1 MKNFNLTHLSLCTGY
16 GGIDLGLKR
25 TGLDVESICYV
36 EIEAF
41 AIANLISKMEQ
52 NLLDPAPVWTDLKTM
67 PWHLFKNKVD
77 ILSGGFPCQPFSQ
90 AGQRNADD
98 DPRHLWPHIV
108 EGVKSLNYPPVLFFE
123 NVEGIVNAKLKG
135 EGWSDPQGTPVLL
148 HILREMERM
157 GYHATAGIYSA
168 KEVGAPH
175 QRKRVFILGV
185 LNNVDDS
192 QINEITEMFKEE
204 LEVTTA
210 YPAGRGEEQFDWEP
224 PRVIYEDSDAYS
236 NLSELYVSCDS
247 RTDELRLL
255 GNGVVPDTCCVAFRD
270 LWKELFLIP
279 TLQN

>member
-1 MKNFNLTHLSLCTGY
+1 MKKELTHISLCTGY
-16 GGIDLGLKR
+16 GGIDIGLKR
-25 TGLDVESICYV
+25 TGMDVRSICYV

-41 AIANLISKMEQ
+41 AIANLISKMEKD
-52 NLLDPAPVWTDLKTM
+52 LLDPAPIWTDLKTM
-67 PWHLFKNKVD
+67 PWETFKGKVD

-108 EGVKSLNYPPVLFFE
+108 KGIKRLDYPPILFFE

-135 EGWSDPQGTPVLL
+135 EDWSDPQGTPVLL
-148 HILREMERM
+148 HVLREMERM
-157 GYHATAGIYSA
+157 GYNATAGIYSA

-185 LNNVDDS
+185 LDCVDRN
-192 QINEITEMFKEE
+192 QIDEFTKMFESEFEI
-204 LEVTTA
+204 TTA

-224 PRVIYEDSDAYS
+224 PRVIYENSTAHSD
-236 NLSELYVSCDS
+236 LSELKVSCDS

-270 LWKELFLIP
+270 LWKELFL
-279 TLQN
+279 